1 MSINILLGLAF
12 ILATT
17 TVAGTGDKRKEKN
30 YKDEILKLR
39 QGRRVSKQKVKR
51 DLKIKRLDL
60 RGQNYYL
67 HLKKGTREQRV
78 RNILEQI
85 FRMPFPSVK
94 PSWLINP
101 KTNRR
106 LELDCYD
113 AGLMTAFEVDGEQH
127 TKYLPFY
134 HKTYQKFLDMKS
146 RDMMKNMMCKQKRI
160 NLIRIPYTIDDNNL
174 EEFIMAK
181 VGNSLGRQTNKK
193 E

>member
-17 TVAGTGDKRKEKN
+17 TVAGTGDNEKKKN

-101 KTNRR
+101 KTNNTV
-106 LELDCYD
+106 
-113 AGLMTAFEVDGEQH
+113 GVG
-127 TKYLPFY
+127 
-134 HKTYQKFLDMKS
+134 
-146 RDMMKNMMCKQKRI
+146 
-160 NLIRIPYTIDDNNL
+160 
-174 EEFIMAK
+174 FIK
-181 VGNSLGRQTNKK
+181 
-193 E
+193 

>member
-17 TVAGTGDKRKEKN
+17 TVAAGTGNNETKKN

-39 QGRRVSKQKVKR
+39 QGIRVSKQKVKR
-51 DLKIKRLDL
+51 DLKVKGLDL

-106 LELDCYD
+106 LELDCVFFSQVQFY
-113 AGLMTAFEVDGEQH
+113 LFE
-127 TKYLPFY
+127 KLY
-134 HKTYQKFLDMKS
+134 S
-146 RDMMKNMMCKQKRI
+146 
-160 NLIRIPYTIDDNNL
+160 
-174 EEFIMAK
+174 
-181 VGNSLGRQTNKK
+181 
-193 E
+193 